1 MLKSLVVRLV
11 YLMDN
16 LLLASLSSFSLGLP
30 HLHLLNLIDSFLLG
44 QVELVDAKRTAVSV
58 FQLGPDVLFLVD
70 ESVQFA
76 LQLKVSIFYLHGV
89 AAESIDLLH

>member
-16 LLLASLSSFSLGLP
+16 LLLASLNSFSLGLP
-30 HLHLLNLIDSFLLG
+30 HLHLLDLIDSFLLG

-89 AAESIDLLH
+89 TAESINLLH